1 LLAKKQSQ
9 QNIVMTAEAQ
19 PSRLS
24 QILGTGFTIFLV
36 VGMLA
41 AGTFNTLITK
51 YQDNQV
57 VKGLGDGPGTAF
69 EHAL

>member
-1 LLAKKQSQ
+1 MSDATQ
-9 QNIVMTAEAQ
+9 Q

-24 QILGTGFTIFLV
+24 AILSTSFTIFLV

-51 YQDNQV
+51 YQDVQV

-69 EHAL
+69 EHALYVCCTKYF